1 LPSESGAEV
10 LRWAVKTVSTPHPLL
25 SFTETHP
32 QPVSVTMECQCRQAV
47 ALGEPRC
54 PHCRT
59 ADFADAG
66 ASLCWRA
73 GLWDLW
79 SASRAPD
86 ASQREE
92 DYISQDARGEGV
104 RGRNCPSSCGRRGFL
119 APRSRLVTRPR
130 GSRKQCCGPASGAPA
145 GGRAC
150 LPRRPS
156 DEAYPRGREAG
167 REGRQRI
174 SLAGAGFRTRRQ
186 RRLAAE
192 VRGGESGYT
201 PRPSGIGCGR
211 SAGRRQDSIAR
222 SPGASIPLT
231 AAAGSRRG
239 CGGGSLSPVVPQTT
253 PPPAG
258 LKSRPGARREPVA

>member
-1 LPSESGAEV
+1 
-10 LRWAVKTVSTPHPLL
+10 
-25 SFTETHP
+25 
-32 QPVSVTMECQCRQAV
+32 MECQCRQAV

-156 DEAYPRGREAG
+156 DEAYPRVREAG

-192 VRGGESGYT
+192 IEIVGFGSKDGDGKAYSGCLSNQNCHRINSAACCET
-201 PRPSGIGCGR
+201 NTRPPRPANLVSELGNQCLDMQISHFKGGVTPPRASPGGR
-211 SAGRRQDSIAR
+211 S
-222 SPGASIPLT
+222 
-231 AAAGSRRG
+231 
-239 CGGGSLSPVVPQTT
+239 PQ
-253 PPPAG
+253 
-258 LKSRPGARREPVA
+258 VQ